1 MNSKITT
8 TSLTPLLDS
17 TVVTPKSP
25 LSPQIP
31 IHIEHHYNGSSSSQ
45 HYEYPPSS
53 KPTSS
58 QLPTTQFLFPNNNN
72 NTATNHHHQQNHHN
86 QYNASSRSSY
96 PEILRPRLSLNGTM
110 TPFRYLSISPR
121 PLLRDSNSKSTQPLT
136 MSSTT
141 TANDETTTA
150 FGTTM
155 MMANFTATANNH
167 RRNTSANTN
176 RIQSNVQSSSY
187 GAFDDSN
194 NPVYSIN
201 SNNMNM
207 VENLGSLRRFS
218 IDRHSFL
225 GKLVQFNCVG
235 WLLLFVDDCLFH
247 SIDVNGISKTFGFGL
262 IKLSF
267 FGFFLLFFIVYW
279 E

>member
-17 TVVTPKSP
+17 TAVTPKSP

-31 IHIEHHYNGSSSSQ
+31 IHIAHHHNGSAQQYPASSGLSA
-45 HYEYPPSS
+45 
-53 KPTSS
+53 KPS
-58 QLPTTQFLFPNNNN
+58 QLPTTQFLFPNHNH
-72 NTATNHHHQQNHHN
+72 NTN

-141 TANDETTTA
+141 TTNDETTA
-150 FGTTM
+150 FGATTL
-155 MMANFTATANNH
+155 MMANFTANNNH
-167 RRNTSANTN
+167 NRRNTTATN

-187 GAFDDSN
+187 RTFVDN

-207 VENLGSLRRFS
+207 AENLGSLRRFS

-225 GKLVQFNCVG
+225 GKLVELCWMIV
-235 WLLLFVDDCLFH
+235 LLLMIV
-247 SIDVNGISKTFGFGL
+247 
-262 IKLSF
+262 F
-267 FGFFLLFFIVYW
+267 FGWVKWY
-279 E
+279 